1 MRLVG
6 LVSPRRLKS
15 PPYRGKKNARDLKA
29 AGENPG
35 FRRKLEET
43 V

>member
-1 MRLVG
+1 MVRWARNTRLRHK
-6 LVSPRRLKS
+6 P
-15 PPYRGKKNARDLKA
+15 PPYGAKKNARDLKA